1 MDTNGK
7 NGGEASSG
15 GLLGFNGKQC
25 HLGTGKILEIMGNTW
40 NSFEGEKHGSMVV
53 EARLAF
59 GKLTV
64 CYGKSV
70 SK

>member
-1 MDTNGK
+1 MDANGK

-15 GLLGFNGKQC
+15 CLLGFSC